1 MMVSGTKREKN
12 NNQKK
17 LRLWVL
23 YANSWLTG
31 VPAPWCWWLPWARD
45 SGAGTAADT
54 QRIILPLTVRANSL
68 TDHSR
73 LDKALALDRLLESKG
88 KTEEGQNLIPT
99 LDRNGRVG
107 NSHFISQ
114 NSWTVWAPCLPIPDP
129 ELQIQGAGAC
139 DSFLFHPGSPNLSHH
154 WPRSKTN

>member
-1 MMVSGTKREKN
+1 MEPKGKRIIIKKN
-12 NNQKK
+12 YSFEFYMPTPGWQVY
-17 LRLWVL
+17 LPLDV
-23 YANSWLTG
+23 G
-31 VPAPWCWWLPWARD
+31 WLPWARD

-114 NSWTVWAPCLPIPDP
+114 NSWTVWAPRLPIPDP

-154 WPRSKTN
+154 WPRSETN